1 MTMLPSGTDG
11 TAGTSATYALFG
23 DFPQT
28 IKASAV
34 TVDETKTFTMGG
46 QTYYKGSD
54 GNWYAEV
61 SSDYYKVEPIKWRVV
76 TTDYSGKKL
85 LVAENILMG
94 ACFDTNGGNTYS
106 SSSIQTYLTG
116 SFLSSAFT
124 SGSQNLISTTTV
136 EGASGKIFLLSKT
149 DAENSSYFS
158 GDSSRIRNHTDFA
171 VANGAENNAQ
181 NNGAGW
187 WCRPG
192 SVHRIALSVCKFLDF
207 LNWKSGAFSNYL
219 WGYSFCK

>member
-1 MTMLPSGTDG
+1 MLPSGTNG
-11 TAGTSATYALFG
+11 TAGDTRSYALFG

-34 TVDETKTFTMGG
+34 TVDETKTFTM
-46 QTYYKGSD
+46 
-54 GNWYAEV
+54 
-61 SSDYYKVEPIKWRVV
+61 
-76 TTDYSGKKL
+76 
-85 LVAENILMG
+85 
-94 ACFDTNGGNTYS
+94 GGNTYS

-171 VANGAENNAQ
+171 VANVAENNAQ

-192 SVHRIALSVCKFLDF
+192 SVHRIALSVACLDQPYASVCFCEFLHVISFLGYIAIFVYKFY
-207 LNWKSGAFSNYL
+207 AAER
-219 WGYSFCK
+219 